1 MDDREREAL
10 AARMRRDLEAEYA
23 RAEERR
29 SRRQARKDE
38 AAARSEAAARAAEE
52 AAIRGEVTETF
63 WTEKGYV
70 RYVDSRGRERWLP
83 KAEAERRL
91 RRRAAEGESSLN
103 LRPVLVY
110 GALVAGAVVAG
121 VVIGS
126 C

>member
-1 MDDREREAL
+1 VDDREREAL

-29 SRRQARKDE
+29 SRRQARKD
-38 AAARSEAAARAAEE
+38 EAAARAAEE